1 MVRRVVIEA
10 GKAHALASTPT
21 GGRAIHNDRSVAKQC
36 RRPVRPPARRQ
47 SEPSSTAALS
57 SSRPDPPSGR
67 GLADQLA
74 DFRDFWPHPGKG
86 TGDTLDDAAIAGAGK
101 AMAK

>member
-1 MVRRVVIEA
+1 MPAARAAPGSPSIGAVIDGGA
-10 GKAHALASTPT
+10 VIVAS
-21 GGRAIHNDRSVAKQC
+21 RSAF
-36 RRPVRPPARRQ
+36 
-47 SEPSSTAALS
+47 
-57 SSRPDPPSGR
+57 GR